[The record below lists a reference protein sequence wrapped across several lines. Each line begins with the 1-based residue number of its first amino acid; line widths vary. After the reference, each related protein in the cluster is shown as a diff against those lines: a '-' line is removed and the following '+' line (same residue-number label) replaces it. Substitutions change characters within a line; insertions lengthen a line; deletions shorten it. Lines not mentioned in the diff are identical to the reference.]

1 VKRGLLGWLSCALAF
16 AVGLLTAALAAENR
30 ARGDELDRYE
40 RWCEA
45 QSRKNELLRVENQ
58 RLEWQ
63 LLSGPCADRGARAHA
78 GKEAAP

>member
-1 VKRGLLGWLSCALAF
+1 MKRGLLGWAACVLAF
-16 AVGLLTAALAAENR
+16 AGGVLTAALAAENR

-45 QSRKNELLRVENQ
+45 QSRRNELRRVENQ

-63 LLSGPCADRGARAHA
+63 LLSGGCTDGA
-78 GKEAAP
+78 GSEVAP